1 MKVLSVLI
9 LFIGFTCQCID
20 GKCIWY
26 GQHHMEGNYWVNTY
40 YDGSAKPLENTRA
53 IELFKKRC
61 PLLYVE
67 YSSGPSEGDQ
77 PIELC
82 CDDEQIFTMDNGMSQ
97 ADGIF
102 GRCPTCA
109 TNMGLSICAMT
120 CAQNQSEFLVPKVI
134 NEEYVESVEYKIDDG
149 FTEKVYDSCKNVI
162 HTATG
167 RPAMDLACGVYDA
180 LTCSHQRW
188 FNFMGDKSTNEYV
201 PFPINYKFLD
211 ETEPGRYL
219 GPALSCGSSFPGSHK
234 CSCVDCEESCPVGEI
249 PKAEDEGFQIWGLN
263 GVTFIVAVVLGIF
276 IIVVV
281 FLGATSCCR
290 MKNLKLPW
298 ICGGFGFMN
307 HLLYRLF
314 RAWGTFCA
322 KNPILILAICSWAI
336 GVLAYGVR
344 YMKIT
349 TDPIELWSGEE
360 SPTRQAKN
368 YFDTHFEPFYRTNQ
382 LFIKPTKMD
391 YITHITSAGE
401 MRFGPA
407 FEKDF
412 LREVFQLQLQIQD
425 IGMAE
430 GLGLDKICKAPV
442 LYPGEKPIIDKCL
455 VQSIFGY
462 YKNDMQEFEKEYE
475 GPDGLTVNYLNQ
487 LEECLR
493 VPMLDKCLA
502 PYGGPIEPN
511 VAVGGIPKPGPGESE
526 DYRLGTGLVITF
538 LVKNYVDKEA
548 TKPAA
553 EWEKK
558 FIDFMKNYTND
569 KMDIAFSAERSIQ
582 DAIVELSEGEVL
594 TVVISYAVMFI
605 YVAIALGKIRSCSNF
620 FKESKIVL
628 AVGGIFIVMV
638 SVVCSLGF
646 WGYMDVTTT
655 MLAIEVIPFLV
666 LAVGVDNIFIMV
678 HTYHRLDRSQF
689 LTVPEAVGEAV
700 GRIGPSILQTALSE
714 FACFAI
720 GTIADMPAVK
730 TFAMYAAVAIILDF
744 LFQIT
749 AFVAM
754 MSLDERRFE
763 SGRFDLLCC
772 IKSSRKPHHDDDTS
786 LLEKFFT
793 SIYAPFLMS
802 KIVKISVLIIFTVV
816 TALSL
821 MIVPSIELGLDQE
834 LSMPKD
840 SHVVKYFQFMAQLLS
855 TGAPVYWVLGPGLNY
870 SERNHQNLIC
880 GGVECNNDSMSTQLY
895 IQSRYPEITK
905 LARPA
910 ASWIDDYIDWLS
922 IETCC
927 KVNQTDG
934 TFCASNSYAEE
945 CVTCPRSYSEDGLRP
960 TPETFNKYIPFFLS
974 DLPDADCAKAG
985 RPSYYDSV
993 IYTLDENG
1001 ESHIRDTNF
1010 MQFSTTSVTSKQ
1022 FYTALREANRVA
1034 DEVKDMFK
1042 KNDIDVVFFPYCVFF
1057 VYYEQYLTI
1066 WDDTIFALGLS
1077 LAAVFLVTFVI
1088 TGFDVISSCMVLITV
1103 LLILINM
1110 GGMMWAWNISLNA
1123 VSLVNLVVCVGIG
1136 VEFVAHT
1143 LRSYKN
1149 YTGST
1154 NERATKALS
1163 VTGSSVLS
1171 GITLTKFA
1179 GIIVLAFSKSQ
1190 IFHIYYFRMY
1200 LGIVLIGAAHGLILL
1215 PVVLSIFGPLSKPEK
1230 QTLL

>member
-1 MKVLSVLI
+1 
-9 LFIGFTCQCID
+9 
-20 GKCIWY
+20 
-26 GQHHMEGNYWVNTY
+26 MEGSFWVNTY
-40 YDGSAKPLENTRA
+40 YTGDAKPMQNQKAR
-53 IELFKKRC
+53 ELFKKRC
-61 PLLYVE
+61 PVLYHDYTNGVDDA
-67 YSSGPSEGDQ
+67 PLN
-77 PIELC
+77 LC
-82 CDDEQIFTMDNGMSQ
+82 CDDEQIYTMDNGMSQ

-109 TNMGLSICAMT
+109 INMGLSICAMT
-120 CAQNQSEFLVPKVI
+120 CAQNQSEFLIPHI
-134 NEEYVESVEYKIDDG
+134 QNNEYVEAVDYKIDDE
-149 FTEKVYDSCKNVI
+149 FTETVYNSCKNVI

-167 RPAMDLACGVYDA
+167 RPAMDLACGIYDSQ
-180 LTCSHQRW
+180 TCSHQRW
-188 FNFMGDKSTNEYV
+188 YNFMGDKSINDYV

-211 ETEPGRYL
+211 NTEPGRYF
-219 GPALSCGSSFPGSHK
+219 GPAQSCGISFPNSHK
-234 CSCVDCEESCPVGEI
+234 CSCVDCEESCPLGEA
-249 PKAEDEGFQIWGLN
+249 PKGDDEGFKIWGLN
-263 GVTFIVAVVLGIF
+263 GVTFIVAVVLGLV
-276 IIVVV
+276 IIGLV
-281 FLGATSCCR
+281 FLGASDCCQ
-290 MKNLKLPW
+290 KNRLKLPAF
-298 ICGGFGFMN
+298 CGGFGFMN
-307 HLLYRLF
+307 KLLYKLF

-322 KNPILILAICSWAI
+322 KNPVLILALCSWAI
-336 GVLAYGVR
+336 AILAYGIR

-349 TDPIELWSGEE
+349 TDPIELWSGED
-360 SPTRQAKN
+360 SSTYQQKK
-368 YFDTHFEPFYRTNQ
+368 YFDTHFGPFYRTNQ
-382 LFIKPTKMD
+382 LFIKPTNME
-391 YITHITSAGE
+391 YIIHETTAGE
-401 MRFGPA
+401 VRFGPA
-407 FEKDF
+407 FEKNF
-412 LREVFQLQLQIQD
+412 LREVFQLQLQIQE
-425 IGMAE
+425 IGMSE
-430 GLGLDKICKAPV
+430 GLGLDKICYAPV
-442 LYPGEKPIIDKCL
+442 LYPGEKPKIDKCL

-462 YKNDMQEFEKEYE
+462 FKNDMEDFEKEYE
-475 GPDGLTVNYLNQ
+475 QDGLTVNYLNH

-493 VPMLDKCLA
+493 VPMLDKCMA

-511 VAVGGIPKPGPGESE
+511 IGVGGAPKLSANETE
-526 DYRLGTGLVITF
+526 DYRLGTGILLTF

-548 TKPAA
+548 TKPAR

-594 TVVISYAVMFI
+594 TVVISYLVMFV

-646 WGYMDVTTT
+646 WGYFGVTTT

-678 HTYHRLDRSQF
+678 HTYHRLDRSTY
-689 LTVPEAVGEAV
+689 LTVEEAVGEAV
-700 GRIGPSILQTALSE
+700 GRMGPSILQTATSE

-720 GTIADMPAVK
+720 GTLANMPAVK
-730 TFAMYAAVAIILDF
+730 TFAMYAAAAIILDF

-749 AFVAM
+749 AFVAL

-772 IKSSRKPHHDDDTS
+772 IKSSKKPQHDDDTS
-786 LLEKFFT
+786 VLEKFFT
-793 SIYAPFLMS
+793 KIYAPFLLS
-802 KIVKISVLIIFTVV
+802 KFVKILVMVVFTVV

-821 MIVPSIELGLDQE
+821 IVVPSIELGLDQE
-834 LSMPKD
+834 MSMPKD

-870 SERNHQNLIC
+870 SDRSHQNLVC
-880 GGVECNNDSMSTQLY
+880 GGVECNNNSLSTQLY
-895 IQSRYPEITK
+895 VQSRYPEITK

-927 KVNQTDG
+927 KINQTDG
-934 TFCASNSYAEE
+934 TFCASNSYADE
-945 CVTCPRSYSEDGLRP
+945 CISCPRSFSEDGLRP
-960 TPETFNKYIPFFLS
+960 TAETFDKYIPFFLS

-985 RPSYYDSV
+985 RPPYYDSV

-1001 ESHIRDTNF
+1001 TSHIVDTNF

-1034 DEVKDMFK
+1034 KEVKDMFK
-1042 KNDIDVVFFPYCVFF
+1042 ENGIDVVFFPYCVFF

-1066 WDDTIFALGLS
+1066 WDDTLFSLGLS
-1077 LAAVFLVTFVI
+1077 LAAVFLVTFIV
-1088 TGFDVISSCMVLITV
+1088 TGFDVISSSMVLVTV
-1103 LLILINM
+1103 LLVLINM
-1110 GGMMWAWNISLNA
+1110 GGMMWLWNISLNA

-1154 NERATKALS
+1154 NERAGRALS

-1179 GIIVLAFSKSQ
+1179 GIIILAFSKSQ

-1230 QTLL
+1230 KTLL